1 MWIPEYD
8 LDQEQSKTAA
18 AYAGFQEFGNECC
31 FLMLRPTFDE
41 SPVSIGESGGLNMP
55 RASPM
60 SSMSQNSEQNWVSWS
75 AMMRAVLV
83 RAIPG
88 SITRYG
94 SDPDGRQYTQ
104 EQVDAVR
111 GQLNMRHGQCMKC
124 FICWKLCRRCLPS
137 ELPARLHMEPCH
149 RQSTCLPRM
158 RFT

>member
-1 MWIPEYD
+1 
-8 LDQEQSKTAA
+8 
-18 AYAGFQEFGNECC
+18 
-31 FLMLRPTFDE
+31 
-41 SPVSIGESGGLNMP
+41 MP

-60 SSMSQNSEQNWVSWS
+60 SSTSQNSEQNWVSWS

-83 RAIPG
+83 RAI
-88 SITRYG
+88 SRVDHADYG

-111 GQLNMRHGQCMKC
+111 GQLNYEGMDSGMKC

-137 ELPARLHMEPCH
+137 ELPARLHTEPCH